1 MPDELTQE
9 LLLEFLARKERLWRA
24 QFPVHAAALDML
36 LAQKVE
42 EYRQEGIRAA
52 RERGLYAVDRPAP
65 EA

>member
-36 LAQKVE
+36 FAAKVE
-42 EYRQEGIRAA
+42 EYRREGVRVA
-52 RERGLYAVDRPAP
+52 RERGLYAIDNPAL